1 MCVCA
6 SERACVSVCVCARRC
21 ATSTLFAATV
31 ALPCLI
37 GNDNFQQAHSNTN
50 SHPAAKVQVQTT
62 PQVYDDD
69 DELYAFKAMYFQYN
83 SAAGSEEQVHITCFI
98 STGNQ
103 KLLALAKSQTVMRAG
118 RILGAVATPWVS
130 SLLCASVYFLCAHLG
145 TRSPFWSFLVVY
157 VHANVGQGRESHHQ
171 AGYPFRPPSHSPH
184 RLQRGRLLVSCS
196 TT

>member
-1 MCVCA
+1 M
-6 SERACVSVCVCARRC
+6 SK
-21 ATSTLFAATV
+21 
-31 ALPCLI
+31 
-37 GNDNFQQAHSNTN
+37 
-50 SHPAAKVQVQTT
+50 SHPAAKLLVKLQVQTT

-130 SLLCASVYFLCAHLG
+130 SLHCAPLFYFLCAQLG
-145 TRSPFWSFLVVY
+145 TRSPFWSFLVLFPGCT
-157 VHANVGQGRESHHQ
+157 ARS
-171 AGYPFRPPSHSPH
+171 
-184 RLQRGRLLVSCS
+184 
-196 TT
+196 